1 MKLFD
6 RRLPEQPDAIVK
18 PVPTMPGCGLV
29 VHSARAWLTIVAAVL
44 GLACSAPDP
53 RARAAAVVALG
64 RTLFFDTGL
73 SGDGNV
79 ACATCHAPERAYTDG
94 RTRASGIGGRQGT
107 RNTPSLL
114 DVGRQRSLFWDGRR
128 VRLEEQALD
137 PLLNRVEHGLAD
149 EAELLR
155 KVRADPRYASAIQA
169 AYGVP
174 ASETTAQHV
183 TGALAAFERT
193 LESGRSPFD
202 RFLSGQ
208 RDALPET
215 ARQGWA
221 IFDQVAHCTRCHLA
235 TAGAGEP
242 ALFTDHQF
250 HSLGVGLA
258 KVEREL
264 PRLTARVAALHRDG
278 APLGRDVL
286 NDPDLAELG
295 RFVVTLDPHDVGAFK
310 TPGLRNV
317 ALTAP
322 YMHDGSVPTLA
333 ETVDLEVYNR
343 GARDERPL
351 ILTPVQRAD
360 LVAFLQSLTS
370 DDLATDRRAGR

>member
-1 MKLFD
+1 MM
-6 RRLPEQPDAIVK
+6 K
-18 PVPTMPGCGLV
+18 PVPTVPRRGILV
-29 VHSARAWLTIVAAVL
+29 HLARAWLTVVTAVL

-53 RARAAAVVALG
+53 RARAAAVIALG
-64 RTLFFDTGL
+64 RMLFFDTGL
-73 SGDGNV
+73 SGDGKV
-79 ACATCHAPERAYTDG
+79 ACATCHMPERAYSDG
-94 RTRASGIGGRQGT
+94 LARALGVAGMQGT

-128 VRLEEQALD
+128 ARLEEQALD
-137 PLLNRVEHGLAD
+137 PMLNRVEHGLAD

-155 KVRADPRYASAIQA
+155 KVRADARYASATQA

-174 ASETTAQHV
+174 ASETNAQHV

-202 RFLSGQ
+202 RFSGGQ
-208 RDALPET
+208 RDALPEA
-215 ARQGWA
+215 ARQGWV
-221 IFDQVAHCTRCHLA
+221 IFDQIAHCTRCHLA
-235 TAGAGEP
+235 TTGAGER

-258 KVEREL
+258 RVEREL

-295 RFVVTLDPHDVGAFK
+295 RFVVTLDSHDVGAFK

-343 GARDERPL
+343 GARDTRPL

-370 DDLATDRRAGR
+370 DDLATDRQRTGR

>member
-1 MKLFD
+1 MTWCAPSIHQ
-6 RRLPEQPDAIVK
+6 RIH
-18 PVPTMPGCGLV
+18 GLRGYL
-29 VHSARAWLTIVAAVL
+29 AGAWLTLVAAVL
-44 GLACSAPDP
+44 AVACSASDP
-53 RARAAAVVALG
+53 RAPAAAVVALG
-64 RTLFFDTGL
+64 RTLFFDTAL
-73 SGDGNV
+73 SDDGQV
-79 ACATCHAPERAYTDG
+79 ACATCHKPEGAYTDG
-94 RTRASGIGGRQGT
+94 LARASGTAGRQGT

-128 VRLEEQALD
+128 ARLEDQALD

-155 KVRADPRYASAIQA
+155 RIRGDARYAAAIMA

-174 ASETTAQHV
+174 VSEVTTQHL

-193 LESGRSPFD
+193 LESGPSPFD
-202 RFLSGQ
+202 RFSRGQ
-208 RDALPET
+208 RDALAEA
-215 ARQGWA
+215 ARQGWV
-221 IFDQVAHCTRCHLA
+221 IFDQLAHCTHCHLA
-235 TAGAGEP
+235 TTGPGEP

-264 PRLTARVAALHRDG
+264 PRLTTRVAALHRDG

-310 TPGLRNV
+310 TPSLRNV

-333 ETVDLEVYNR
+333 EAVDREVYNR
-343 GARDERPL
+343 GARDARPL
-351 ILTPVQRAD
+351 ILTPVQRAE

-370 DDLATDRRAGR
+370 DDLAMDRRQAE

>member
-1 MKLFD
+1 MTKPRAEILTNLSAHSSGVFAQLCWLVASLFTACRSIGHD
-6 RRLPEQPDAIVK
+6 TDLAAPAASLTALGHAVFFDSALSSD
-18 PVPTMPGCGLV
+18 GLV
-29 VHSARAWLTIVAAVL
+29 S
-44 GLACSAPDP
+44 
-53 RARAAAVVALG
+53 
-64 RTLFFDTGL
+64 
-73 SGDGNV
+73 
-79 ACATCHAPERAYTDG
+79 CATCHRPERAYTDG
-94 RTRASGIGGRQGT
+94 RMRAVGSAGRTGT
-107 RNTPSLL
+107 RNAPSLL
-114 DVGRQRSLFWDGRR
+114 DVGQQRSLFWDGRR
-128 VRLEEQALD
+128 SRLEDQALD
-137 PLLNRVEHGLAD
+137 PLFNEVEHGLAG
-149 EAELLR
+149 EQQLLDR
-155 KVRADPRYASAIQA
+155 LRADARYPA
-169 AYGVP
+169 AFAAAFGE
-174 ASETTAQHV
+174 AAGETITSCHV
-183 TGALAAFERT
+183 ADALAAFERT
-193 LESGRSPFD
+193 LESGPSPFD
-202 RFLSGQ
+202 RFSAGQ
-208 RDALPET
+208 RGALPEA
-215 ARQGWA
+215 ARQGWV
-221 IFDQVAHCTRCHLA
+221 IFDQLAHCTRCHLA
-235 TAGAGEP
+235 TTGAGEP

-333 ETVDLEVYNR
+333 EAVDLEVYSR
-343 GARDERPL
+343 GARDARPL

-370 DDLATDRRAGR
+370 DDLAASAPTPGP

>member
-1 MKLFD
+1 
-6 RRLPEQPDAIVK
+6 
-18 PVPTMPGCGLV
+18 
-29 VHSARAWLTIVAAVL
+29 
-44 GLACSAPDP
+44 
-53 RARAAAVVALG
+53 
-64 RTLFFDTGL
+64 
-73 SGDGNV
+73 
-79 ACATCHAPERAYTDG
+79 
-94 RTRASGIGGRQGT
+94 
-107 RNTPSLL
+107 
-114 DVGRQRSLFWDGRR
+114 VGRQRSLFWDGRR
-128 VRLEEQALD
+128 ARLEEQALD

-149 EAELLR
+149 EAEMVR
-155 KVRADPRYASAIQA
+155 KVRDDVRYGSAIQA
-169 AYGVP
+169 AYGTP
-174 ASETTAQHV
+174 ASEATAQHV

-193 LESGRSPFD
+193 LRSGPSPFD

-208 RDALPET
+208 RGALPEA
-215 ARQGWA
+215 ARQGWL
-221 IFDQVAHCTRCHLA
+221 IFDQLAHCTRCHLA
-235 TAGAGEP
+235 TTGAGEP

-278 APLGRDVL
+278 APLGHDVL

-310 TPGLRNV
+310 TPSLRNV

-333 ETVDLEVYNR
+333 EAVDREVYNR
-343 GARDERPL
+343 GARDARPL

-370 DDLATDRRAGR
+370 DDLAVDRRQAE

>member
-1 MKLFD
+1 M
-6 RRLPEQPDAIVK
+6 
-18 PVPTMPGCGLV
+18 GG
-29 VHSARAWLTIVAAVL
+29 HSTRAWLTIVAAVL
-44 GLACSAPDP
+44 GLACRAPDP

-64 RTLFFDTGL
+64 RTLFFDTAL
-73 SGDGNV
+73 SGDGKV
-79 ACATCHAPERAYTDG
+79 ACASCHEPERAYSDG
-94 RTRASGIGGRQGT
+94 RSRASGIGGRHGT

-128 VRLEEQALD
+128 TRLEEQALD
-137 PLLNRVEHGLAD
+137 PLLNPVEHGLAD

-155 KVRADPRYASAIQA
+155 KVRDDARYASAIQA
-169 AYGVP
+169 AYGMP
-174 ASETTAQHV
+174 ASEATVQHV

-193 LESGRSPFD
+193 LESGPSPFD
-202 RFLSGQ
+202 RFSSGQ
-208 RDALPET
+208 RGALREA
-215 ARQGWA
+215 ARQGWV
-221 IFDQVAHCTRCHLA
+221 IFDQVAHCTRCHFA
-235 TAGAGEP
+235 TTGGEP

-278 APLGRDVL
+278 PLGRDVL

-295 RFVVTLDPHDVGAFK
+295 RFVVTLDPRDVGAFK

-322 YMHDGSVPTLA
+322 YMHDGSVATLPEA
-333 ETVDLEVYNR
+333 VDLEVYSR
-343 GARDERPL
+343 GAHDARP
-351 ILTPVQRAD
+351 IVLTPAQRDD
-360 LVAFLQSLTS
+360 LLAFLQALTS
-370 DDLATDRRAGR
+370 DDLAHTVPSPREPSLDRRR